1 MSLWRHL
8 TRGARVLV
16 HRRAADDDLS
26 DELRHYADQA
36 AAELTA
42 RGVPEAEARRA
53 AQLEIGNMT
62 VAREQVRSYGWE
74 NFVFTAIGDLRYA
87 MRRLARSPGF
97 TIVAVTTLALG
108 IGASTAIFSAVNP
121 VLFRALPYPAP
132 DRLAVISDRSNDG
145 RSVDVAFGNY
155 REIAARMRSV
165 EWSAAFKAWQPTLAG
180 KLDPERL
187 SGQRIG
193 AGFFNTLGVAPAIGR
208 DFRAD
213 DDRPSG
219 PRVVI
224 LGDALWRRRFAG
236 DPTIVGQHI
245 KLDDQDYV
253 VIGVMPASF
262 ENVLAPLAQIWAP
275 LQYASA
281 FTPDDRE
288 WGHHLRIVARLRRGM
303 TFEDLMLELERIAQ
317 TPTPEFARVPW
328 ARMANAFLVS
338 SLQADVTRAIRP
350 AMLAVLAAVCL
361 VLIIACVNVTNLL
374 LARGAQRRGEFAMRM
389 ALGAGRGRLT
399 RQVLTESLLLAAIG
413 GVLGLIVARLGVR
426 ALVALSPPE
435 LPRLSA
441 IRVDALAFAF
451 AALVTTIVGVVVGAI
466 PAFNILRRDVSSRL
480 EGSSRRTTGGHQ
492 RTRAMLVIA
501 EVALA
506 LMLLVGAGLLL
517 RSVQRIFAVPV
528 GFDGRGLLTMQVQLT
543 GAQYQSD
550 SAKARYYAN
559 VLNAVRSVPGAQD
572 AALTSLVPLSGE
584 LDIYGAHL
592 ERDRD
597 AQNDGAAMRYSVSP
611 EYFRTMRIPLRTG
624 RFLDARDGFDAPR
637 VAVVSESFARVAF
650 PDDNPLGQRFRLGP
664 KQGELFTVVGLV
676 GDVRQSSL
684 DMNPPVAVYVTPTQW
699 HWVDASMSVIVRGR
713 GDPTLMT
720 ARIRNA
726 IWSVDREQA
735 IVRVATMNALVNRSI
750 ADRRFALVLFEA
762 FGLAA
767 LLLAATGIYGVLSGG
782 VTERVREI
790 GVRAAL
796 GAAPGDIVALVV
808 RRGLALTF
816 AGLLLGIAGAA
827 AGTRAVS
834 ALLFG
839 VSRLDAATYL
849 SVVALLAGVA
859 VLAAAL
865 PAMRAA
871 RIDPATT
878 LRSE

>member
-1 MSLWRHL
+1 
-8 TRGARVLV
+8 
-16 HRRAADDDLS
+16 
-26 DELRHYADQA
+26 
-36 AAELTA
+36 
-42 RGVPEAEARRA
+42 
-53 AQLEIGNMT
+53 
-62 VAREQVRSYGWE
+62 
-74 NFVFTAIGDLRYA
+74 
-87 MRRLARSPGF
+87 
-97 TIVAVTTLALG
+97 
-108 IGASTAIFSAVNP
+108 
-121 VLFRALPYPAP
+121 
-132 DRLAVISDRSNDG
+132 
-145 RSVDVAFGNY
+145 
-155 REIAARMRSV
+155 
-165 EWSAAFKAWQPTLAG
+165 
-180 KLDPERL
+180 
-187 SGQRIG
+187 
-193 AGFFNTLGVAPAIGR
+193 
-208 DFRAD
+208 
-213 DDRPSG
+213 
-219 PRVVI
+219 
-224 LGDALWRRRFAG
+224 
-236 DPTIVGQHI
+236 
-245 KLDDQDYV
+245 
-253 VIGVMPASF
+253 
-262 ENVLAPLAQIWAP
+262 
-275 LQYASA
+275 
-281 FTPDDRE
+281 
-288 WGHHLRIVARLRRGM
+288 
-303 TFEDLMLELERIAQ
+303 
-317 TPTPEFARVPW
+317 
-328 ARMANAFLVS
+328 
-338 SLQADVTRAIRP
+338 
-350 AMLAVLAAVCL
+350 MLAVLAAVCL

-492 RTRAMLVIA
+492 RTRAMLVVA

>member
-1 MSLWRHL
+1 
-8 TRGARVLV
+8 
-16 HRRAADDDLS
+16 
-26 DELRHYADQA
+26 
-36 AAELTA
+36 
-42 RGVPEAEARRA
+42 
-53 AQLEIGNMT
+53 
-62 VAREQVRSYGWE
+62 
-74 NFVFTAIGDLRYA
+74 
-87 MRRLARSPGF
+87 
-97 TIVAVTTLALG
+97 
-108 IGASTAIFSAVNP
+108 
-121 VLFRALPYPAP
+121 
-132 DRLAVISDRSNDG
+132 
-145 RSVDVAFGNY
+145 
-155 REIAARMRSV
+155 
-165 EWSAAFKAWQPTLAG
+165 
-180 KLDPERL
+180 
-187 SGQRIG
+187 
-193 AGFFNTLGVAPAIGR
+193 
-208 DFRAD
+208 
-213 DDRPSG
+213 
-219 PRVVI
+219 
-224 LGDALWRRRFAG
+224 
-236 DPTIVGQHI
+236 
-245 KLDDQDYV
+245 
-253 VIGVMPASF
+253 
-262 ENVLAPLAQIWAP
+262 
-275 LQYASA
+275 
-281 FTPDDRE
+281 
-288 WGHHLRIVARLRRGM
+288 M

-317 TPTPEFARVPW
+317 APTPEFARVPW
-328 ARMANAFLVS
+328 ARMANGFLVS
-338 SLQADVTRAIRP
+338 SLQTEVTRAIRP

-816 AGLLLGIAGAA
+816 AGLLLGIPGAA